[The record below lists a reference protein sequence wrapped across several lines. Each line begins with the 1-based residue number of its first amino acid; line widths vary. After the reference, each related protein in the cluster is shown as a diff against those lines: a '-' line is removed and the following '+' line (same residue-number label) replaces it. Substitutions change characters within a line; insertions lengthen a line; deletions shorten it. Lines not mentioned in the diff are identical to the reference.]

1 MKILIVEDEEMIR
14 EGISDYLTDC
24 GYETIEAADGQE
36 ALEKIFQLW
45 SSLGFTGYPDA
56 QAQWPGSFSWDS

>member
-36 ALEKIFQLW
+36 ALE
-45 SSLGFTGYPDA
+45 T
-56 QAQWPGSFSWDS
+56 FSRRGVAVI

>member
-1 MKILIVEDEEMIR
+1 MWNVFSMKILIVEDKEMIR

-36 ALEKIFQLW
+36 ALENFPAMKL
-45 SSLGFTGYPDA
+45 L
-56 QAQWPGSFSWDS
+56 

>member
-36 ALEKIFQLW
+36 ALEQF
-45 SSLGFTGYPDA
+45 SSYEVAFGFTGYPDA
-56 QAQWPGSFSWDS
+56 KAQWLRSPS

>member
-36 ALEKIFQLW
+36 ALEKF
-45 SSLGFTGYPDA
+45 SSSSTLEV
-56 QAQWPGSFSWDS
+56 